1 MSFGFNNSN
10 KSSTSFVT
18 GIISGFTKFFQIG
31 GCLINAFYIG
41 LIVVLFIFF
50 VSIPMQAGDIAIDF
64 SKKVADT
71 VGDFFSG
78 FGELGE
84 QISNFLCFDSLESG
98 DENFVK
104 TLRDEYEKY
113 KEEGVII
120 DTRLIQAIV
129 FYNDTV
135 LENENYNCSVSS
147 ESESDSD
154 SDSKE
159 FKECQAELGTKEYNN
174 ALLRMEIHILAGAM
188 VKDGV
193 LVEEEEYKK
202 WLKEEF
208 VEEKLKSLG
217 YEIPSGEGARERML
231 DDFVETVYRNKELYE
246 ELLGEEENDQC
257 VTTESPD
264 EGSKLKAR
272 YTVFSD
278 GADAGTSL
286 GATGDIGTYMKK
298 GIIYINSKGYY
309 MWKGGNKGRNG
320 NVYGVDGQDYLI
332 VATSINSADLMGV
345 YSKTCKTTFRYLD
358 DIRYFKYGDTFT
370 IQVTTNGGSTYESYN
385 AIVLDACGACMLW
398 STSVSSPCT
407 QPVSLVKETNN
418 LKIDIYVHKGD
429 NYVKPGDIGYFMDGT
444 NSNVCI
450 GTIDL
455 GALEFGVKGTK
466 SLNKPIEEVIGT
478 QGVNELN
485 QQIRS
490 NVDKYG
496 RGTGNGVAAAAIT
509 LINGLK
515 QQGYHL
521 PYYFG
526 GGHAQGITSGVDQK
540 WGYPASKYDS
550 SYVSSNASR
559 GRTIY
564 SYDCSAF
571 VSWSMHNGG
580 CPNKVYSTANIARDS
595 SLKKLSNIEDA
606 KPGDILNDAGSHVM
620 LVVQNNGG
628 KVTLA
633 ESTVSGIQ
641 FSEAVGKKISG
652 YEIWDM
658 SGYYKKYCQ
667 S

>member
-1 MSFGFNNSN
+1 MNFNFNNSKFN
-10 KSSTSFVT
+10 VLENIKNSIFRVAKIGCFGNFLMLSLTIIVAVAALNSPMMIADKVVDFVD
-18 GIISGFTKFFQIG
+18 G
-31 GCLINAFYIG
+31 
-41 LIVVLFIFF
+41 
-50 VSIPMQAGDIAIDF
+50 
-64 SKKVADT
+64 VADT
-71 VGDFFSG
+71 VSNFSESLG
-78 FGELGE
+78 EFGEKLG
-84 QISNFLCFDSLESG
+84 NFLCFRGWNTDEESFT
-98 DENFVK
+98 N
-104 TLRDEYEKY
+104 TLRDKYEEYKDQ
-113 KEEGVII
+113 GIII
-120 DTRLIQAIV
+120 DLRLIQAIV
-129 FYNDTV
+129 FYSTGVDETEDYECE
-135 LENENYNCSVSS
+135 LPEDADPDS
-147 ESESDSD
+147 EEFQECTSGLGNAEYDYGQLRSEVV
-154 SDSKE
+154 
-159 FKECQAELGTKEYNN
+159 EL
-174 ALLRMEIHILAGAM
+174 ADAM

-193 LVEEEEYKK
+193 LVEEDEYKE
-202 WLKEEF
+202 WLKENF
-208 VEEKLKSLG
+208 VEDKLKSLD
-217 YEIPSGEGARERML
+217 YEIPESETAKEKMI
-231 DDFVETVYRNKELYE
+231 DDFIRTVYEKKGLYE
-246 ELLGEEENDQC
+246 ELLGEEEGNQC
-257 VTTESPD
+257 ITTESPD
-264 EGSKLKAR
+264 ESSKLKAR
-272 YTVFSD
+272 YTVYSD
-278 GADAGTSL
+278 GPDAGTSL
-286 GATGDIGTYMKK
+286 GATGDIDTYMKK
-298 GIIYINSKGYY
+298 GIIYINDKGYY

-320 NVYGVDGQDYLI
+320 NVYGVEGQDYLI

-370 IQVTTNGGSTYESYN
+370 VQVTTNGGTSYDSYN

-407 QPVSLVKETNN
+407 QPLSLVKETNN

-455 GALEFGVKGTK
+455 GVLEFGVKGTK
-466 SLNKPIEEVIGT
+466 ALNKPIEEAIGT
-478 QGVNELN
+478 QGINELN

-526 GGHAQGITSGVDQK
+526 GGHAQGITTGVDQK

-550 SYVSSNASR
+550 SYVSSNASK
-559 GRTIY
+559 GRTVY

-571 VSWSMHNGG
+571 VSWAMHNGG

-595 SLKKLSNIEDA
+595 SLKKLSNIADA

-658 SGYYKKYCQ
+658 SGYYKKHCQ

>member
-1 MSFGFNNSN
+1 MNFNFNNSKFN
-10 KSSTSFVT
+10 VLENIKNLISRVAKIGCFGNFVM
-18 GIISGFTKFFQIG
+18 ISLAI
-31 GCLINAFYIG
+31 
-41 LIVVLFIFF
+41 IVVLVVLNSPLMIADKVVDF
-50 VSIPMQAGDIAIDF
+50 VEG
-64 SKKVADT
+64 VEDT
-71 VGDFFSG
+71 VSNFSESLG
-78 FGELGE
+78 EFGEKLG
-84 QISNFLCFDSLESG
+84 NFLCFRGWNTDEESFT
-98 DENFVK
+98 N
-104 TLRDEYEKY
+104 TLRDKYEKY
-113 KEEGVII
+113 KEQGIII
-120 DTRLIQAIV
+120 DLRLIQAIV
-129 FYNDTV
+129 FYNTGVDETEDYECE
-135 LENENYNCSVSS
+135 LPEDADPDS
-147 ESESDSD
+147 EEFQECTSGYGNNDYDYGQLRSEV
-154 SDSKE
+154 
-159 FKECQAELGTKEYNN
+159 AEL
-174 ALLRMEIHILAGAM
+174 ADAM

-193 LVEEEEYKK
+193 LVEEDEYKK
-202 WLKEEF
+202 WLKENF
-208 VEEKLKSLG
+208 VEDKLKSLD
-217 YEIPSGEGARERML
+217 YDIPESETAKEKKI
-231 DDFVETVYRNKELYE
+231 DDFIRTVYERKGLYE
-246 ELLGEEENDQC
+246 ELLGEEEGNQC
-257 VTTESPD
+257 ITTESPD
-264 EGSKLKAR
+264 ESSKLKAR
-272 YTVFSD
+272 YTVYSD
-278 GADAGTSL
+278 GPDAGTSL

-298 GIIYINSKGYY
+298 GIIYINDKGYY

-320 NVYGVDGQDYLI
+320 NVYGVEGQDYLI

-370 IQVTTNGGSTYESYN
+370 VQVTTNGGTSYDSYN

-407 QPVSLVKETNN
+407 QPLSLVKETNN

-455 GALEFGVKGTK
+455 GVLEFGVKGTK
-466 SLNKPIEEVIGT
+466 SLNKPIEEAIGT
-478 QGVNELN
+478 QGINELN

-526 GGHAQGITSGVDQK
+526 GGHAQGITTGVDQK

-550 SYVSSNASR
+550 SYVSSNASK
-559 GRTIY
+559 GRTVY

-571 VSWSMHNGG
+571 VSWAMHNGG

-595 SLKKLSNIEDA
+595 SLKKLSNIADA

-658 SGYYKKYCQ
+658 SGYYKKHCQ